1 MVKSTLELGSELAER
16 LSKKY
21 GDPAAIAVVTSALV
35 ELVNNIVDTLIN
47 FKAPPKAKR

>member
-21 GDPAAIAVVTSALV
+21 GDPAAVAVVTSALV
-35 ELVNNIVDTLIN
+35 ELVNNIIDTMVQ
-47 FKAPPKAKR
+47 FKIPTRSKK